1 MKEEYLG
8 TKISAGCLFVMSNVI
23 ASLEE
28 MKTYEEKLNVLLGFG
43 SLCAADKTFL
53 QVKEK
58 DIPQLLEM
66 SKKAQEQALLLQKE
80 NKLFS

>member
-8 TKISAGCLFVMSNVI
+8 TTISAGCLFVMSNVI

-28 MKTYEEKLNVLLGFG
+28 LKTYEEKLNVLLSFG
-43 SLCAADKTFL
+43 SLCAADKSFL
-53 QVKEK
+53 SVKEK

-66 SKKAQEQALLLQKE
+66 SKKAQEQALFLQKE
-80 NKLFS
+80 NK

>member
-43 SLCAADKTFL
+43 SLCVADKSFL